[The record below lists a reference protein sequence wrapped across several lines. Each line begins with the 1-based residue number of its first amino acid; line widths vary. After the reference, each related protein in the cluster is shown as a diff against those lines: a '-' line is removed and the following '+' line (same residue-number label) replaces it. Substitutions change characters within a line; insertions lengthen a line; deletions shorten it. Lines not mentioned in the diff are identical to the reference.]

1 MILLARLFPT
11 ARGSRP
17 AAAPSRRRG
26 PKARHRRGR
35 SLARLPSLATES
47 LERRALLAVSAT
59 LAGGDLLITYNE
71 PGDLM
76 AEISSDGTKY
86 TVSGTGLAAE
96 QFNVADV
103 TGRIIVEDAAA
114 LGGQEFKVLTGTAA
128 LANPLQVNANVEA
141 TLLSGGITATKAGVV
156 LIGSS
161 AITLA
166 NDISTVATNA
176 NIVFTGAVTLA
187 KNTTLNAGT
196 GDITF
201 ENTVDGSFSLAAN
214 STGATTFGGAVGG
227 TKALVSLATN
237 AGGTASLL
245 SVTTT
250 GTQTY
255 NDDTVTLTARTPP
268 PTPTSPSTRP

>member
-128 LANPLQVNANVEA
+128 LANPLEVNANVEA

-187 KNTTLNAGT
+187 KNT
-196 GDITF
+196 
-201 ENTVDGSFSLAAN
+201 AAN